1 CIRLLPLRIILNSFF
16 FFSSRRRHTRFSR
29 DWSSDVCSSDLQSVE
44 IGTSSYPLG
53 DHPVR
58 PLHEAEGVGHRLT
71 EGRGPGP
78 RDRLTVRV
86 PKRREHVSAVPIPLD
101 RGIVYLGSA
110 TRGHE
115 GVRHEFSMLLH
126 FVSIPLSI
134 QAFDFNELVNEFLDL
149 HIEGL

>member
-1 CIRLLPLRIILNSFF
+1 
-16 FFSSRRRHTRFSR
+16 
-29 DWSSDVCSSDLQSVE
+29 
-44 IGTSSYPLG
+44 G

-86 PKRREHVSAVPIPLD
+86 PKRREHVSAVPVPLD

-134 QAFDFNELVNEFLDL
+134 QTLDRNGVVYECMDL
-149 HIEGL
+149 HVEGLRRNYGVMDYLLCPIAVVEMVHEMLLTTVTDSRARVTAV

>member
-1 CIRLLPLRIILNSFF
+1 LDHRRWRLALC
-16 FFSSRRRHTRFSR
+16 SSDPGRARQTGVAR
-29 DWSSDVCSSDLQSVE
+29 DWSSDVCSSGL
-44 IGTSSYPLG
+44 
-53 DHPVR
+53 
-58 PLHEAEGVGHRLT
+58 GHRLT

-86 PKRREHVSAVPIPLD
+86 PKRREHVSAVPVPLD

-134 QAFDFNELVNEFLDL
+134 QALDFNELVNEFLDL
-149 HIEGL
+149 HVEGLRRNDGVMDELLCPIDVVEMVH